1 MPLKIAFL
9 ISGHARNF
17 IYTTF
22 SFKKYIFD
30 RCKNADI
37 FISFKENSRIQYS
50 SEEINNLTKEY
61 KIPIDDLI
69 NDNTYLNIMF
79 GNNLKYFNYDNEKY
93 IQKLVDDKLNS
104 IENSIKD
111 KISIGVLDQYARVK
125 NIAEIFENYTK
136 ENNTNYDIIVRLRL
150 DRLWWVTYIDIEKYI
165 IDKNKLYFSY
175 IDWKK
180 SEINNLPN
188 WIQDFFFMGEQNLML
203 YVIKN
208 FFEKLYTSSEFI
220 NDHNLNNSPEI
231 QFGKYINSNKILT
244 DKIVVS
250 SIRFDLKALFISRPA
265 YLSGYFLGNI
275 KDIINAKNK
284 YYYYENKNSE
294 NSIK

>member
-1 MPLKIAFL
+1 
-9 ISGHARNF
+9 
-17 IYTTF
+17 
-22 SFKKYIFD
+22 
-30 RCKNADI
+30 
-37 FISFKENSRIQYS
+37 
-50 SEEINNLTKEY
+50 
-61 KIPIDDLI
+61 
-69 NDNTYLNIMF
+69 MF